1 MYLTPL
7 MRSVISSVPGKMMP
21 VTMSRPIFP
30 KHVTFGGTVGS
41 ENDGH
46 LEKEKEMPKNDLD

>member
-1 MYLTPL
+1 
-7 MRSVISSVPGKMMP
+7 MP